1 MVSIGIPCLVNVNK
15 YVFIVIMNCNGSK
28 VRKWTDILPS
38 RVSFKN
44 AYLDRPDK
52 RNPDGLKV
60 PQAFTFLPRTHLP
73 RDAPKEERVPVA
85 MRSGDGKAD
94 LDIFALIKMNMS
106 DSMLCQTPLLV
117 YPGSL
122 IEDVERFLNEVNRT
136 NKMQVAELES
146 ERAQDLRDMADAIQ
160 MDYPHMSRAVS
171 FYRQM
176 LNPTSLPGYTKLD
189 FLSGAG
195 ASSTRWCQINLGER
209 PLPPKPHE
217 LQVVFHRARG

>member
-1 MVSIGIPCLVNVNK
+1 M
-15 YVFIVIMNCNGSK
+15 IMNCNGSK
-28 VRKWTDILPS
+28 VRKWTDILPN

-52 RNPDGLKV
+52 RNPNGLKV

-85 MRSGDGKAD
+85 MRSGDEKAD

-136 NKMQVAELES
+136 NKTQVAELES

-189 FLSGAG
+189 FLTGAG

-217 LQVVFHRARG
+217 LQVVFHRARGW